1 MKKAPV
7 PASLAQL
14 SITLMFVLPPLP
26 FSSAKNADA
35 EMDSQ
40 LREVINPHMYSLHLQ
55 IPGPAFLAPR
65 TVQVSLIRDK
75 GLHRNRKGH
84 VLDESLV
91 LVLLHPQLCDLASV
105 LLCFWVS
112 VCLPKQ

>member
-7 PASLAQL
+7 SASLAQL
-14 SITLMFVLPPLP
+14 SITLMFVLPPPP

-55 IPGPAFLAPR
+55 ISGPAFLAPR

-75 GLHRNRKGH
+75 GLHRNREGPRAGW
-84 VLDESLV
+84 SLV

-105 LLCFWVS
+105 LCFWVS
-112 VCLPKQ
+112 VCPPKQ